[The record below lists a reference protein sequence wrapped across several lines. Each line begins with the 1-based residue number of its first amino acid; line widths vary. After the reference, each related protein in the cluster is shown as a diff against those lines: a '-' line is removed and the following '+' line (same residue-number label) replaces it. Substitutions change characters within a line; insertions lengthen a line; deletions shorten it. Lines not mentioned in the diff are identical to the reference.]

1 MVPNN
6 PKIYHILHLDNLASI
21 IKDGYIFSD
30 AIMQKKTL
38 STKIGMSHIK
48 ERRLTSSLSSYPD
61 LMVGECVPFY
71 FCPRSVMLYLLHRSN
86 SPDLNYRGGQEPII
100 HLESNMSDAINWAI
114 KNQRRWAFTLS
125 NAGSFYFEDRNDLSN
140 LNEINWNAV
149 QSNKWSGDFQ
159 DKKQA
164 EFLTE
169 GQFPWELVSNIG
181 VINSKVYTQVNQIL
195 CKASYK
201 PKLQCEPSW
210 YY

>member
-21 IKDGYIFSD
+21 IKDGYLFSD
-30 AIMQKKTL
+30 ALMQKKTL
-38 STKIGMSHIK
+38 STKVGMNHIK

-71 FCPRSVMLYLLHRSN
+71 FCPRSVMLYLLYRSN
-86 SPDLNYRGGQEPII
+86 SPDLNYRGGQEPVI
-100 HLESNMSDAINWAI
+100 HLESNIQDATNWADR
-114 KNQRRWAFTLS
+114 NQKRWAFTLS
-125 NAGSFYFEDRNDLSN
+125 NAGSFYFEDRNDLSQ
-140 LNEINWNAV
+140 LNEINWDAV
-149 QSNKWSGDFQ
+149 QSNKWSGDFLE
-159 DKKQA
+159 KKQA

-169 GQFPWELVSNIG
+169 DQFPWELVSTIG
-181 VINSKVYTQVNQIL
+181 VINPQVYTQVSQIL